1 MVAHDVNE
9 HQGVLD
15 IVVVVLDGLAHRLA
29 DGLKAGEVDDAVDLV
44 GIEDLVHRIA
54 VEHVGLVEG
63 EVLGGLVAHDGLDA
77 VDGDGAGVGEVIDDD
92 DLVAALEQL
101 NDGVGTDETGT
112 AGNEDAG
119 VFGVECLGH
128 VVSYRIRNTS

>member
-15 IVVVVLDGLAHRLA
+15 IVVVVLDGLAHRFA

-54 VEHVGLVEG
+54 VEHVGLVES
-63 EVLGGLVAHDGLDA
+63 EVLGGLVAHDSLDA

-92 DLVAALEQL
+92 DLVAAFEQL
-101 NDGVGTDETGT
+101 NDGVGTDEAGT
-112 AGNEDAG
+112 AGNKDAG
-119 VFGVECLGH
+119 VFRVECFGH